1 MAGGHGASW
10 SSSGESLA
18 HLGKLQPHSTR
29 TEPFHSGS
37 YPKEILPLASEGKWM
52 RTFPVRGHMDVKHWR
67 QGGHPSLGG
76 WACDVGAECHGTMW
90 QEESECGSHGVCLL
104 VLPGLLYPRL
114 SPEPSAVGNGLR
126 TYPGSTVD
134 WTQVSE

>member
-1 MAGGHGASW
+1 
-10 SSSGESLA
+10 
-18 HLGKLQPHSTR
+18 
-29 TEPFHSGS
+29 
-37 YPKEILPLASEGKWM
+37 M

-67 QGGHPSLGG
+67 QGGHLSLGG

-126 TYPGSTVD
+126 TYPGGTVD
-134 WTQVSE
+134 WTQVLE